1 VVLSIDTVP
10 RKLHLLDEH
19 EFAALYAKNYQSL
32 LGYAL
37 RRCQSPDDAADVVAE
52 TFTIAWR
59 RADDMPSGDEAR
71 LWLYGVARRVV
82 ANHSRGERRHSIKTA
97 MLRDELASAP
107 AVVPA
112 RLEDTPVAQA
122 FGELPDGDR
131 ELLAL
136 VAWEGLGNAEI
147 AKVLG
152 CSRNAVSIRLHRARK
167 RFARVLRAAG
177 IDQERAVHAA
187 QFTLEGDHL

>member
-10 RKLHLLDEH
+10 RKLRPLDEH
-19 EFAALYAKNYQSL
+19 EFAAVYAKNYRPL

-37 RRCQSPDDAADVVAE
+37 RRCPSPDDAADVVAE
-52 TFTIAWR
+52 TFTVAWR
-59 RADDMPSGDEAR
+59 RADDVPPGDQAR

-82 ANHSRGERRHSIKTA
+82 ANHLRGERRHAIKTA
-97 MLRDELASAP
+97 MLRDELASVSA
-107 AVVPA
+107 VPA
-112 RLEDTPVAQA
+112 RLEDTPVARA
-122 FGELPDGDR
+122 FATLPDGDR

-136 VAWEGLGNAEI
+136 VAWEGLGTAEI
-147 AKVLG
+147 ATVLG

-177 IDQERAVHAA
+177 IDQERAAHATR
-187 QFTLEGDHL
+187 FTLEGDHL